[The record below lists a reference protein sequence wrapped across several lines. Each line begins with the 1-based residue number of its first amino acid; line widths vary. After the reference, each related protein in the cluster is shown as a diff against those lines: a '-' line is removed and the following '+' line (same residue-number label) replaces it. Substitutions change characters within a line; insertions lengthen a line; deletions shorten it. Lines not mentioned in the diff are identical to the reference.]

1 MTIDKRLHAVRTDLA
16 DARLKGAVE
25 AARFVTGKPARVA
38 IGILPLKEAPHWE
51 APLSTELFF
60 GDAVTV
66 FEEKD
71 GWAWLQAEADDYVG
85 YAPLEGIE
93 EGAGPAPTHR
103 VTALATF
110 LYAEPDLKSMPLD
123 SLPLGADLTLSGEE
137 QGTFRAAAGEGWVFA
152 PHVTPRDALSG
163 DFVREAERFLGIP
176 YLWGGKSSRGIDCS
190 GLVQVALRAVGSAA
204 PRDTDMQAKGLG
216 SAADPKTPRRRGDL
230 LYFPGH
236 VGIATDAA
244 TMLHAN
250 ARSMTVASEP
260 LTDVIAR
267 IGPPVSVRAIR

>member
-1 MTIDKRLHAVRTDLA
+1 MTIDKRLHAVRGDLA
-16 DARLKGAVE
+16 DARLQGTVD
-25 AARFVTGKPARVA
+25 AARFVAGRPARVT
-38 IGILPLKEAPHWE
+38 IGVLPLKEAPRWE
-51 APLSTELFF
+51 ALLSTELFF

-85 YAPLEGIE
+85 YAPLDGVET
-93 EGAGPAPTHR
+93 GAGPAPTHR

-137 QGTFRAAAGEGWVFA
+137 QGTFRGVCGEGWVFA
-152 PHVTPRDALSG
+152 PHVTPLDALSG
-163 DFVREAERFLGIP
+163 DFVKEAERFLGIP

-190 GLVQVALRAVGSAA
+190 GLVQAALRAVGSAA
-204 PRDTDMQAKGLG
+204 PRDTDMQAKDLG
-216 SAADPKTPRRRGDL
+216 SAAHRNAPRRRGDL

-244 TMLHAN
+244 TLLHAN

-260 LTDVIAR
+260 LADVIAR
-267 IGPPVSVRAIR
+267 LGLPVSVRAIR